1 MDAVVTLGEV
11 SVTFVELQ
19 CYGRLRGAGRVVRV
33 VGVERV
39 YVLVTVLQAGLLLNG
54 PDHQFGGAER

>member
-1 MDAVVTLGEV
+1 MALGEV
-11 SVTFVELQ
+11 SVAFVELQ
-19 CYGRLRGAGRVVRV
+19 RPGRLRGAWWVVRM

-39 YVLVTVLQAGLLLNG
+39 YVLVTVLQAVLLLNG

>member
-1 MDAVVTLGEV
+1 MALGEV

-19 CYGRLRGAGRVVRV
+19 RPGRLRVTGRVVRV

-39 YVLVTVLQAGLLLNG
+39 HVLVTVLQAVLLLNG